1 MAFERFGEQVRSAE
15 ELATII
21 GTPSVVSL
29 KKELTALDGH
39 MRRFIAH
46 SPFLVIGTHSADG
59 RCDVSPRGDAAGFV

>member
-39 MRRFIAH
+39 MR
-46 SPFLVIGTHSADG
+46 
-59 RCDVSPRGDAAGFV
+59 